1 MIKACIFDM
10 DGVIV
15 DTAKY
20 HFQAW
25 IRLAEELGIELQ
37 MHHEEFLKGL
47 SRVDSLERILELG
60 HVELDSQTKIELME
74 KKNARY
80 LNLIQDMNEE
90 EILPGVEAFL
100 ALLREENIRIA
111 LGSSSKNAK
120 KILDLIGLSDAFD
133 QIVDGSMVTFSKPDP
148 EVFLKGADLLGVSPQ
163 NTVVFEDALSGIKAA
178 LDGGFY
184 VVGVGN
190 PEVLKSADMV
200 ISGVDQMTFDKLQ
213 TIPALR
219 N

>member
-25 IRLAEELGIELQ
+25 SRLAEELGIELKPL
-37 MHHEEFLKGL
+37 HEEFLKGL

-60 HVELDSQTKIELME
+60 HVQLDSQTKIELME
-74 KKNARY
+74 KKNAWY
-80 LNLIQDMNEE
+80 LDLIEDMNED
-90 EILPGVEAFL
+90 EILPGVVDFL
-100 ALLREENIRIA
+100 ALLREESIRIA

-133 QIVDGSMVTFSKPDP
+133 EVVDGTMVTLSKPDP
-148 EVFLKGADLLGVSPQ
+148 EVFIKGANLLGVSPQ
-163 NTVVFEDALSGIKAA
+163 NTVVFEDALSGLKAA
-178 LDGGFY
+178 QNGGFY
-184 VVGVGN
+184 VVGVGK
-190 PEVLKSADMV
+190 PDVLKSADMV
-200 ISGVDQMTFDKLQ
+200 ISGVHEMTLDKLQ
-213 TIPALR
+213 AIPALR